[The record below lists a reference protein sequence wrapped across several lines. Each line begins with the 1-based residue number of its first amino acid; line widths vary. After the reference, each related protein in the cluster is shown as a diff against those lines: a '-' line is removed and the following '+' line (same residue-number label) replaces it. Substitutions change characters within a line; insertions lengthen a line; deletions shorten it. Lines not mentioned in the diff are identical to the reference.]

1 MGYLRHRQTAAL
13 GAFDLQQLTRQFPR
27 TVPLGS
33 VATVVARALAV
44 ASSAAAQTVT
54 LPADTAQMA
63 RTNLDRVMR
72 GLENV
77 ANRATA
83 LVRAG
88 TPTQSGTPP
97 DVMGE
102 LRKWSLQAFI
112 ESNAIGAANDTMA
125 EAQRAFWSDLAEE
138 AKKVATAIV
147 QAPANLVSTALSPL
161 TNTVLIVGL
170 AIGVGFLIM
179 RRRRES

>member
-1 MGYLRHRQTAAL
+1 MGYMRHRQTAAL
-13 GAFDLQQLTRQFPR
+13 GAFDLQQMTRQFPR

-33 VATVVARALAV
+33 VPTVAARALAI
-44 ASSAAAQTVT
+44 ASSAAVQTIT
-54 LPADTAQMA
+54 LPAETAQMA
-63 RTNLDRVMR
+63 HTNLDRVLR
-72 GLENV
+72 ALESV

-88 TPTQSGTPP
+88 TPAQSAAPP
-97 DVMGE
+97 DIMDE

-112 ESNAIGAANDTMA
+112 ESNAIGSANDTMA
-125 EAQRAFWSDLAEE
+125 EAQRAFWSDLADE
-138 AKKVATAIV
+138 AKKVATSIV

-161 TNTVLIVGL
+161 TNTVIIVGL